1 MIAPGSSS
9 SSSTTSG
16 GFGSGGQGGGG
27 GGGRRRFGKQGM
39 GQQPTAELLNPAT
52 FIPGPLYSAD
62 AEKAVL
68 ASMMSRPDEIID
80 TVLEALRE
88 EDFFVPAHKELFKAL
103 SAMHNMRVPIDITTL
118 HQYLVDKKLAEPIG
132 SPGYLAELA
141 AGLATH
147 LNAAAYI
154 RIVKDKSL
162 LRHLQGACATIV
174 QNISDQPD
182 QVSTVLDQAESAI
195 FQVTNKGMTNSITTA
210 RQEIEATLA
219 LIETFQSRK
228 GKLSGIPTGFYRLN
242 ELTTGWQPGD
252 MVVLA
257 ARPGAGKTALAL
269 TFARHAMD
277 ARYDDTLDEWVKPG
291 YAVGFF
297 SLEMTNA
304 QLMLRL
310 MSSYSGE
317 GLQRIRRGEL
327 DDHSMQKLRMI
338 AEDMKGLPLY
348 LDDSSFMT
356 INQLRGKAR
365 RMKDRYNIEML
376 VVDYLQLLRSE
387 SDQAKDNRQVEVA
400 EISRG
405 IKGLAKELGIPILI
419 LAQLNRKSEEGKTE
433 PALHNLR
440 ESGAIEQ
447 DADMVLMLHRH
458 ELEEGAPPSPLLPYS
473 LIIAKQR
480 SGPTDKLDIVF
491 NSQFT
496 RFEDPSV
503 RPAR

>member
-1 MIAPGSSS
+1 MSSGPSDATGYNGGNAP
-9 SSSTTSG
+9 
-16 GFGSGGQGGGG
+16 FGGGG
-27 GGGRRRFGKQGM
+27 GGGRRRSGKNGM
-39 GQQPTAELLNPAT
+39 GNGPSAQLLNPAT
-52 FIPGPLYSAD
+52 LIPGPLYSAE

-68 ASMMSRPDEIID
+68 ASMMSRPEEVID
-80 TVLEALRE
+80 TVLESLRN
-88 EDFFVPAHKELFKAL
+88 EDFFVPAHKELFDAV
-103 SAMHNMRVPIDITTL
+103 SAMHNTRVPIDITTL
-118 HQYLVDKKLAEPIG
+118 HQYLVDKKIAEAIG

-147 LNAAAYI
+147 LNVSAYI
-154 RIVKDKSL
+154 RIVKEKSL
-162 LRHLQGACATIV
+162 LRHLQSACAHIV
-174 QNISDQPD
+174 QNIADHPD
-182 QVSTVLDQAESAI
+182 QVSTVLDQAESAV
-195 FQVTNKGMTNSITTA
+195 FQVTNKGQTNSITTA
-210 RQEIEATLA
+210 REQIEATLK

-228 GKLSGIPTGFYRLN
+228 GKLSGIPTGFFRLN

-277 ARYDDTLDEWVKPG
+277 ARYDETLDEWVKPG
-291 YAVGFF
+291 YGVGIF

-348 LDDSSFMT
+348 LDDSSFMS

-365 RMKDRYNIEML
+365 RMKDRYNIEL
-376 VVDYLQLLRSE
+376 LIIDYLQLLRSE
-387 SDQAKDNRQVEVA
+387 SEQAKDNRQVEVA

-405 IKGLAKELGIPILI
+405 IKGLAKELNIPIII

-458 ELEEGAPPSPLLPYS
+458 ELEEGATPSPLMPYS

-491 NSQFT
+491 NSQYT
-496 RFEDPSV
+496 RFDDPAV